1 MRITHFAISGAILFL
16 LTQALAET
24 APKSMPGMEPFPAAV
39 QQQLD
44 RTLQAKGDAYTP
56 RTQHLFED
64 GRPHYTN
71 RLILEPSPYL
81 LQHAHNPV
89 NWYPWG
95 DEAFAR
101 AKKENKPV
109 FLSIGYSTCHWCHV
123 MERESFED
131 TAIAEFLNRHYIAIK
146 VDREQRPDVDGVYMT
161 AVQMLTGRGGW
172 PLNVWLTPERS
183 PFYGGTYFP
192 PRDGVRGQRTGLLTL
207 LSRLQAAYHQ
217 EPDQV
222 ATVAKKLTQD
232 IQAAL
237 VPEESIPEASAEHPT
252 QTVLTQAAE
261 QFTARFDTQY
271 GGFGRAPK
279 FPRSVTLE
287 FLLRYSHRTNN
298 SKVQRIVV
306 QTLEAMAAGGIYD
319 QVGGGFHRYATDQKW
334 RVPHFEKMLYDNALL
349 AVAYLEGYQVAGRE
363 DFAHVAREVLEYLD
377 REMSAPGGGF
387 YSATDADSGGEEGK
401 FFTWTLSEL
410 ARLLSQQQLRLVQ
423 SHYGVTVQGNFE
435 GANILHVARRLETVA
450 KEMGLT
456 LDQARRERQAAR
468 AILYRVRQQR
478 HALHTDTKVLVAW
491 NGLAISAFAKGAHI
505 LNVPDYATRAQR
517 AATFLLAQLKR
528 DGRLRRSALG
538 ALIGGEAYLNDYACL
553 IAGLLDLYEVTFE
566 LRWLQEAIA
575 LQAVQ
580 DSHFWDNKNGGYFLT
595 AADAEQLLAREKPS
609 YDGAEPSGNAVAAHN
624 LLRLAEWTMNVS
636 YRQRARRCLQAFVS
650 ELKQRPTSMPRLLS
664 ALDFFLDRPKE
675 IAIVK
680 ASTDDTAEPF
690 LEQLRRHFLPNR
702 VLTIVTQGDEL
713 ATHQQVVP
721 WLEAKRAIKGKVTA
735 YVCEKHICSLP
746 TADPGIFAK
755 QLAATM
761 PLSVA
766 P

>member
-1 MRITHFAISGAILFL
+1 MRTAGYGVIAASLFL
-16 LTQALAET
+16 LSHALAET
-24 APKSMPGMEPFPAAV
+24 ASKVLPGLEPFPAAV
-39 QQQLD
+39 QQQLE
-44 RTLQAKGDAYTP
+44 RAFQAQGDGYTP
-56 RTQHLFED
+56 RTRHLLAD

-95 DEAFAR
+95 EAAFAR
-101 AKKENKPV
+101 AKEENKPV

-131 TAIAEFLNRHYIAIK
+131 MAIAEYLNRHYIAVK

-172 PLNVWLTPERS
+172 PLTVWLAPDRS

-192 PRDGVRGQRTGLLTL
+192 PRDGMRGQQTGLLTL
-207 LSRLQAAYHQ
+207 LTRLQAAYHQ

-222 ATVAKKLTQD
+222 ATVAKQLTQD
-232 IQAAL
+232 IQAA
-237 VPEESIPEASAEHPT
+237 VVPEASAEHPT
-252 QTVLTQAAE
+252 QTALTQAVE
-261 QFTARFDTQY
+261 QFTARFDTHF
-271 GGFGRAPK
+271 GGFGKAPK

-287 FLLRYSHRTNN
+287 FLLRYSRRTNDP
-298 SKVQRIVV
+298 KVQNMVV
-306 QTLEAMAAGGIYD
+306 QTLEAMATGGIYD

-349 AVAYLEGYQVAGRE
+349 AVAYLEGYQITGRE
-363 DFAHVAREVLEYLD
+363 DFARIAQEILEYLD

-387 YSATDADSGGEEGK
+387 YSATDADSGDEEGK
-401 FFTWTLSEL
+401 FFTWTLAEL
-410 ARLLSQQQLRLVQ
+410 DQLLSQEQLRLVQ
-423 SHYGVTVQGNFE
+423 SHYGVTLQGNFE
-435 GANILHVARRLETVA
+435 GANILHIARPLDTVA
-450 KEMGLT
+450 KELGLT

-468 AILYRVRQQR
+468 ATLYRARQQR
-478 HALHTDTKVLVAW
+478 HTLHTDTKVLVAW
-491 NGLAISAFAKGAHI
+491 NGLALSAFAKGAHI
-505 LNVPDYATRAQR
+505 LNVPAYAVRAER
-517 AATFLLAQLKR
+517 AATFLLTQLKQ

-538 ALIGGEAYLNDYACL
+538 TRLGGGAYLNDYAGL

-575 LQAVQ
+575 LQAIQ

-595 AADAEQLLAREKPS
+595 AHDAEPLLAREKPA
-609 YDGAEPSGNAVAAHN
+609 YDGAEPSGNAVAVQN
-624 LLRLAEWTMNVS
+624 LLRLAEWTMKAS
-636 YRQRARRCLQAFVS
+636 YRQRAQRCLQAFAS

-690 LEQLRRHFLPNR
+690 LAQLRRHFLPNR

-721 WLEAKRAIKGKVTA
+721 WLEAKRALKGKVTA
-735 YVCEKHICSLP
+735 YVCEQHVCSLP
-746 TADPGIFAK
+746 TADPDIFAR
-755 QLAATM
+755 QLAATL
-761 PLSVA
+761 PLSGA

>member
-1 MRITHFAISGAILFL
+1 MRIVSLAVIGAGL
-16 LTQALAET
+16 LLVAPALAET
-24 APKSMPGMEPFPAAV
+24 MPKALPGLEPFPAAV
-39 QQQLD
+39 QQQLA
-44 RTLQAKGDAYTP
+44 RALQAQGDAYTP
-56 RTQHLFED
+56 RTRHLFED

-89 NWYPWG
+89 SWYPWG
-95 DEAFAR
+95 EAAFAR
-101 AKKENKPV
+101 AQKENKPI

-131 TAIAEFLNRHYIAIK
+131 TAIAEYLNRHYIAIK
-146 VDREQRPDVDGVYMT
+146 VDREQRPDVDGVYMA
-161 AVQMLTGRGGW
+161 AVHMLTGRGGW
-172 PLNVWLTPERS
+172 PLSVWLTPERQ

-192 PRDGVRGQRTGLLTL
+192 PRDGRRGQRTGLLTL
-207 LSRLQAAYHQ
+207 LTRLQAAYHQ
-217 EPDQV
+217 EPEQV

-232 IQAAL
+232 IRAAL
-237 VPEESIPEASAEHPT
+237 VPEESIPEAWTEHPT
-252 QTVLTQAAE
+252 RTVLTQAAE
-261 QFTARFDTQY
+261 QFAARFDPQY
-271 GGFGRAPK
+271 GGFGKAPK

-287 FLLRYSHRTNN
+287 FLLRYSRRTNDP
-298 SKVQRIVV
+298 KVQNMVV

-319 QVGGGFHRYATDQKW
+319 QVGGGFHRYATDQQW

-349 AVAYLEGYQVAGRE
+349 AVAYLEGYQITGRE
-363 DFAHVAREVLEYLD
+363 DFARVAREVLAYLD

-387 YSATDADSGGEEGK
+387 YSATDADSGGEEGT
-401 FFTWTLSEL
+401 FFTWTLPEL
-410 ARLLSQQQLRLVQ
+410 ARLLSQQQLRLVR
-423 SHYGVTVQGNFE
+423 SHYGVTGQGNFE
-435 GANILHVARRLETVA
+435 GTNILHIARPLEAVA

-456 LDQARRERQAAR
+456 LEQAQRERREAR
-468 AILYRVRQQR
+468 AILYRARQQR
-478 HALHTDTKVLVAW
+478 QALHTDTKVLVAW
-491 NGLAISAFAKGAHI
+491 NGLAISAFAKGGHI
-505 LNVPDYATRAQR
+505 LNVPAYATRAKR
-517 AATFLLAQLKR
+517 AATFLLTHLKR

-538 ALIGGEAYLNDYACL
+538 ARIGGEAYLNDYAGL

-575 LQAVQ
+575 LQAIQ

-595 AADAEQLLAREKPS
+595 ANDAEPLLAREKPA
-609 YDGAEPSGNAVAAHN
+609 YDGAEPSGNAVAVQN
-624 LLRLAEWTMNVS
+624 LLRLAEWTLNTG
-636 YRQRARRCLQAFVS
+636 YRQRAQRCLRAFAS
-650 ELKQRPTSMPRLLS
+650 ELKQRPTGMPRLLS

-713 ATHQQVVP
+713 ATHQRVVP

-735 YVCEKHICSLP
+735 YVCEQHVCSLP

-755 QLAATM
+755 QLATTG
-761 PLSVA
+761 PLSGL

>member
-1 MRITHFAISGAILFL
+1 MRIVSLAVIGASL
-16 LTQALAET
+16 LLVAPALAET
-24 APKSMPGMEPFPAAV
+24 MPKALPGLEPFPAAV
-39 QQQLD
+39 QQQLA
-44 RTLQAKGDAYTP
+44 RALQAQGDAYTP
-56 RTQHLFED
+56 RTRHLSED

-89 NWYPWG
+89 SWYPWG
-95 DEAFAR
+95 EAAFAR
-101 AKKENKPV
+101 AQKENKPI

-131 TAIAEFLNRHYIAIK
+131 TAIAEYLNRHYIAIK
-146 VDREQRPDVDGVYMT
+146 VDREQRPDVDGVYMA
-161 AVQMLTGRGGW
+161 AVHMLTGRGGW
-172 PLNVWLTPERS
+172 PLSVWLTPERQ

-192 PRDGVRGQRTGLLTL
+192 PRDGMRGQRTGLLTL
-207 LSRLQAAYHQ
+207 LTRLQAAYHQ
-217 EPDQV
+217 EPEQV

-232 IQAAL
+232 IRAAL
-237 VPEESIPEASAEHPT
+237 VPEESIPEAWTEHPT
-252 QTVLTQAAE
+252 RTVLTQAAE
-261 QFTARFDTQY
+261 QFAARFDPQY
-271 GGFGRAPK
+271 GGFGKAPK

-287 FLLRYSHRTNN
+287 FLLRYSRRTNDP
-298 SKVQRIVV
+298 KVQNMVV

-319 QVGGGFHRYATDQKW
+319 QVGGGFHRYATDQQW

-349 AVAYLEGYQVAGRE
+349 AVAYLEGYQITGRE
-363 DFAHVAREVLEYLD
+363 DFARVAREVLEYLD

-387 YSATDADSGGEEGK
+387 YSATDADSGGEEGT
-401 FFTWTLSEL
+401 FFTWTLPEL
-410 ARLLSQQQLRLVQ
+410 ARLLSQQQLRLVR
-423 SHYGVTVQGNFE
+423 SHYGVTGQGNFE
-435 GANILHVARRLETVA
+435 GTNILHIARPLEAVA

-456 LDQARRERQAAR
+456 LEQAQRERREAR
-468 AILYRVRQQR
+468 AILYRARQQR
-478 HALHTDTKVLVAW
+478 QALHTDTKVLVAW
-491 NGLAISAFAKGAHI
+491 NGLAISAFAKGGHI
-505 LNVPDYATRAQR
+505 LNVPDYATRAKR
-517 AATFLLAQLKR
+517 AATFLLTHLKR

-538 ALIGGEAYLNDYACL
+538 ARIGGEAYLNDYAGL

-575 LQAVQ
+575 LQAIQ

-595 AADAEQLLAREKPS
+595 ANDAEPLLAREKPA

-624 LLRLAEWTMNVS
+624 LLRLSEWTLNTG
-636 YRQRARRCLQAFVS
+636 YRQRAQRCLRAFAL
-650 ELKQRPTSMPRLLS
+650 ELKQRPTDMPRLLS

-721 WLEAKRAIKGKVTA
+721 WLEAKRALKGKVTA
-735 YVCEKHICSLP
+735 YVCEQHVCSLP

-755 QLAATM
+755 QLTTTR
-761 PLSVA
+761 PLSGV

>member
-1 MRITHFAISGAILFL
+1 MRIIPLAVIGAALFL
-16 LTQALAET
+16 LTHALAET
-24 APKSMPGMEPFPAAV
+24 VPKSLPGMGPFPAAV
-39 QQQLD
+39 RQQLD
-44 RTLQAKGDAYTP
+44 RALQAKGDTYTP
-56 RTQHLFED
+56 RTRHLFED

-89 NWYPWG
+89 NWHSWG
-95 DEAFAR
+95 EEAFAR
-101 AKKENKPV
+101 AQKENKPV
-109 FLSIGYSTCHWCHV
+109 LLSIGYSTCHWCHV

-131 TAIAEFLNRHYIAIK
+131 MAIAEYLNRHYITIK
-146 VDREQRPDVDGVYMT
+146 VDREQRPDVDGIYMA

-172 PLNVWLTPERS
+172 PLTVWLTPDRS

-192 PRDGVRGQRTGLLTL
+192 PRDGMRGQPTGLLTL
-207 LSRLQAAYHQ
+207 LTRLQTAYHQ
-217 EPDQV
+217 EPHQV

-252 QTVLTQAAE
+252 QTALAQAAE
-261 QFTARFDTQY
+261 QFAARFDTQY
-271 GGFGRAPK
+271 GGFGKAPK

-287 FLLRYSHRTNN
+287 FLLRYSRRTNDPGVRN
-298 SKVQRIVV
+298 MVV

-334 RVPHFEKMLYDNALL
+334 RMPHFEKMLYDNALL
-349 AVAYLEGYQVAGRE
+349 AVAYLEGYQITGRE
-363 DFAHVAREVLEYLD
+363 DFARIAREILEYLD
-377 REMSAPGGGF
+377 REMSAPDGGF
-387 YSATDADSGGEEGK
+387 YSATDADSGDEEGK

-410 ARLLSQQQLRLVQ
+410 DQLLSQEQLRLVQ

-435 GANILHVARRLETVA
+435 GANILHVARPLEAVA
-450 KEMGLT
+450 KELGLT
-456 LDQARRERQAAR
+456 LDQARREHKDAR
-468 AILYRVRQQR
+468 AVLYRARQQR

-505 LNVPDYATRAQR
+505 LNVPDYATRARQV
-517 AATFLLAQLKR
+517 ATFLLTQLKR

-538 ALIGGEAYLNDYACL
+538 TRIGGEAYLNDYACL

-575 LQAVQ
+575 LQAIQ

-595 AADAEQLLAREKPS
+595 ADDAEQLLAREKPA

-624 LLRLAEWTMNVS
+624 LLRLAEWTMNTS
-636 YRQRARRCLQAFVS
+636 YRQRAQRCLQAFAS
-650 ELKQRPTSMPRLLS
+650 EVKQRPTSMPRLLS

-680 ASTDDTAEPF
+680 ASTGDTAEPF
-690 LEQLRRHFLPNR
+690 LAQLRRHFLPNR

-735 YVCEKHICSLP
+735 YVCEQHVCSLP

-755 QLAATM
+755 QLAVTM
-761 PLSVA
+761 PLSVV

>member
-1 MRITHFAISGAILFL
+1 MRIIYYGVIGASLLL
-16 LTQALAET
+16 LTHALAET
-24 APKSMPGMEPFPAAV
+24 APKALPGMEPFPAAV
-39 QQQLD
+39 RQQLD
-44 RTLQAKGDAYTP
+44 RALQAQGDGYTP

-95 DEAFAR
+95 EQAFAR

-131 TAIAEFLNRHYIAIK
+131 ITIAEYLNRHYIAIK

-161 AVQMLTGRGGW
+161 AVHMLTGRGGW
-172 PLNVWLTPERS
+172 PMTVWLTPDRS

-192 PRDGVRGQRTGLLTL
+192 PRDGVRGQPTGLLTL
-207 LSRLQAAYHQ
+207 LSRLQAVYHQ
-217 EPDQV
+217 EPSHV
-222 ATVAKKLTQD
+222 ATVAQNLTQS
-232 IQAAL
+232 IRAAL
-237 VPEESIPEASAEHPT
+237 VPEASAEHPT
-252 QTVLTQAAE
+252 QTALTQATE

-287 FLLRYSHRTNN
+287 FLLRYSRRTNDPE
-298 SKVQRIVV
+298 VQNMVV

-349 AVAYLEGYQVAGRE
+349 AIAYLEGYQSAGRE
-363 DFAHVAREVLEYLD
+363 DFARIAREVLEYLD
-377 REMSAPGGGF
+377 REQSAPGGGF
-387 YSATDADSGGEEGK
+387 YSATDADSEGDEGK
-401 FFTWTLSEL
+401 FFIWTLPEL
-410 ARLLSQQQLRLVQ
+410 EPLLSQKQLRLVQ
-423 SHYGVTVQGNFE
+423 SHYGVTRQGNFE
-435 GANILHVARRLETVA
+435 GANILHIARPLETVA
-450 KEMGLT
+450 KELGLT
-456 LDQARRERQAAR
+456 LDQAQRERQDAR
-468 AILYRVRQQR
+468 AILYRARQKR
-478 HALHTDTKVLVAW
+478 RALHTDTKVLVAW

-505 LNVPDYATRAQR
+505 LNVPDYATRAR
-517 AATFLLAQLKR
+517 HAATFLLTQLKR
-528 DGRLRRSALG
+528 DGRLRHSALG
-538 ALIGGEAYLNDYACL
+538 TRIGGEAYLNDYACL

-566 LRWLQEAIA
+566 LRWLREAIA
-575 LQAVQ
+575 LQAIQ
-580 DSHFWDNKNGGYFLT
+580 DTHFWDNKNEGYFLT
-595 AADAEQLLAREKPS
+595 ADDAEQLLAREKPA

-624 LLRLAEWTMNVS
+624 LLRLAEWTMNAS
-636 YRQRARRCLQAFVS
+636 YRQRAQRCLQAFAS
-650 ELKQRPTSMPRLLS
+650 ELKQRPTSMPRMLS

-690 LEQLRRHFLPNR
+690 LAQLRRHFLPNR
-702 VLTIVTQGDEL
+702 VLTIVTQGAEL
-713 ATHQQVVP
+713 TTHQQIVP

-735 YVCEKHICSLP
+735 YVCEQHVCSLP
-746 TADPGIFAK
+746 TADPGIFAR
-755 QLAATM
+755 QLATTI
-761 PLSVA
+761 PLSGV

>member
-1 MRITHFAISGAILFL
+1 MRIVSLAVIGASL
-16 LTQALAET
+16 LLVAPALAET
-24 APKSMPGMEPFPAAV
+24 APKALPGLEPFPAAV
-39 QQQLD
+39 QQQLA
-44 RTLQAKGDAYTP
+44 RALQAQGDAYTP
-56 RTQHLFED
+56 RTRHLSED

-89 NWYPWG
+89 SWYPWG
-95 DEAFAR
+95 EAAFAR
-101 AKKENKPV
+101 AQKENKPI

-131 TAIAEFLNRHYIAIK
+131 RAIAEYLNRHYITIK
-146 VDREQRPDVDGVYMT
+146 VDREQRPDVDGVYMA
-161 AVQMLTGRGGW
+161 AVHMLTGRGGW
-172 PLNVWLTPERS
+172 PLSVWLTPERQ

-192 PRDGVRGQRTGLLTL
+192 PRDGMRGQRTGLLTL

-232 IQAAL
+232 IRAAL
-237 VPEESIPEASAEHPT
+237 VPEESLPEASAEHPT
-252 QTVLTQAAE
+252 RAVLTQAAE
-261 QFTARFDTQY
+261 QFAARFDPQY
-271 GGFGRAPK
+271 GGFGKAPK

-287 FLLRYSHRTNN
+287 FLLRYSRRTDDP
-298 SKVQRIVV
+298 KVQNMVV
-306 QTLEAMAAGGIYD
+306 QTLEAMATGGIYD
-319 QVGGGFHRYATDQKW
+319 QVGGGFHRYATDQQW

-349 AVAYLEGYQVAGRE
+349 AVAYLEGYQITGRE
-363 DFAHVAREVLEYLD
+363 DFARVAREVLEYLD

-387 YSATDADSGGEEGK
+387 YSATDADSGGEEGT
-401 FFTWTLSEL
+401 FFTWPLAEL
-410 ARLLSQQQLRLVQ
+410 DQLLSQQHLRLVQ
-423 SHYGVTVQGNFE
+423 SHYGVTVRGNFE
-435 GANILHVARRLETVA
+435 GTNILHIARPLEAVA
-450 KEMGLT
+450 KEMGLS
-456 LDQARRERQAAR
+456 LEQAQRERQAAR
-468 AILYRVRQQR
+468 AILYRARQQR

-491 NGLAISAFAKGAHI
+491 NGLAITAFAKGAHI
-505 LNVPDYATRAQR
+505 LNVPAYATRAKR
-517 AATFLLAQLKR
+517 AATFLLTQLKR

-538 ALIGGEAYLNDYACL
+538 TRVGGEAYLNDYAGL

-575 LQAVQ
+575 LQAIQ

-595 AADAEQLLAREKPS
+595 ANDAEPLLAREKPA

-624 LLRLAEWTMNVS
+624 LLRLAEWTLNTG
-636 YRQRARRCLQAFVS
+636 YRQRAQRCLRAFAS
-650 ELKQRPTSMPRLLS
+650 ELKQRPTGMPRLLS

-680 ASTDDTAEPF
+680 ASTDDTVEPF

-713 ATHQQVVP
+713 VTHQQVVP

-735 YVCEKHICSLP
+735 YVCEQHVCSLP
-746 TADPGIFAK
+746 TSDPGIFAK
-755 QLAATM
+755 QLATTG
-761 PLSVA
+761 PLSGV

>member
-1 MRITHFAISGAILFL
+1 MRIVSLAVIGASL
-16 LTQALAET
+16 LLVAPALAET
-24 APKSMPGMEPFPAAV
+24 APKALPGLEPFPAAV
-39 QQQLD
+39 QQQLA
-44 RTLQAKGDAYTP
+44 RALQAQGDAYTP
-56 RTQHLFED
+56 RTRHLSED

-95 DEAFAR
+95 EAAFAR
-101 AKKENKPV
+101 AQKENKPV

-131 TAIAEFLNRHYIAIK
+131 RAIAEYLNRHYIAIK
-146 VDREQRPDVDGVYMT
+146 VDREQRPDVDGVYMA
-161 AVQMLTGRGGW
+161 AVHMLTGRGGW
-172 PLNVWLTPERS
+172 PLSVWLTPERS

-192 PRDGVRGQRTGLLTL
+192 PHDGMRGQRTGLLTL
-207 LSRLQAAYHQ
+207 LTRLQAAYHQ

-222 ATVAKKLTQD
+222 ATVSKKLMQD
-232 IQAAL
+232 IRAAL
-237 VPEESIPEASAEHPT
+237 VPEESIPEASAGHPT
-252 QTVLTQAAE
+252 RAALTQAAE
-261 QFTARFDTQY
+261 QFAARFDPQY
-271 GGFGRAPK
+271 GGFGKAPK

-287 FLLRYSHRTNN
+287 FLLRYSRRTDDPTFRNMA
-298 SKVQRIVV
+298 V

-319 QVGGGFHRYATDQKW
+319 QVGGGFHRYATDQQW

-349 AVAYLEGYQVAGRE
+349 AVAYLEGYQITGRE
-363 DFAHVAREVLEYLD
+363 DFARVAREVLEYLD

-387 YSATDADSGGEEGK
+387 YSATDADSGSEEGK
-401 FFTWTLSEL
+401 FFTWTLAEL
-410 ARLLSQQQLRLVQ
+410 AQLLSQQQLRLVR
-423 SHYGVTVQGNFE
+423 SHYGVTVRGNFE
-435 GANILHVARRLETVA
+435 GTNILHMARPLEAVA

-456 LDQARRERQAAR
+456 LEEARRERQAAR
-468 AILYRVRQQR
+468 AILSRARQQR

-505 LNVPDYATRAQR
+505 LNVPAYATRAKR
-517 AATFLLAQLKR
+517 AATFLLTQLKR

-538 ALIGGEAYLNDYACL
+538 TRVGGEAYLNDYAGL

-575 LQAVQ
+575 LQAIQ
-580 DSHFWDNKNGGYFLT
+580 DSHFWDDKNGGYFLT
-595 AADAEQLLAREKPS
+595 ANDAEPLLAREKPA
-609 YDGAEPSGNAVAAHN
+609 YDGAEPSGNAVAVQN
-624 LLRLAEWTMNVS
+624 LLRLAEWTLNTG
-636 YRQRARRCLQAFVS
+636 YRQRAQRCLRAFAS
-650 ELKQRPTSMPRLLS
+650 ELKQRPTGMPRLLS

-735 YVCEKHICSLP
+735 YVCEQHVCSLP
-746 TADPGIFAK
+746 TSDPGIFAK
-755 QLAATM
+755 QLATTG
-761 PLSVA
+761 PLSGV

>member
-1 MRITHFAISGAILFL
+1 MQIIYYGVIGASLLL
-16 LTQALAET
+16 LTHTLAET
-24 APKSMPGMEPFPAAV
+24 TPKAMPGMEPFPAAV
-39 QQQLD
+39 RQQLE
-44 RTLQAKGDAYTP
+44 RALQAKGDAYTP
-56 RTQHLFED
+56 RTRHLFED
-64 GRPHYTN
+64 GRPQYTN

-131 TAIAEFLNRHYIAIK
+131 SAIAEYLNRHYIAIK
-146 VDREQRPDVDGVYMT
+146 VDREQRPDVDGIYMT

-172 PLNVWLTPERS
+172 PMSVWLTPDRS

-192 PRDGVRGQRTGLLTL
+192 PRDGMRGQQTGLLTL
-207 LSRLQAAYHQ
+207 LTRLQTVYHQ
-217 EPDQV
+217 EPNQV
-222 ATVAKKLTQD
+222 ATVAKKLTRS
-232 IQAAL
+232 IQAAAA
-237 VPEESIPEASAEHPT
+237 PEASAEYPT
-252 QTVLTQAAE
+252 QTALTQATE
-261 QFTARFDTQY
+261 HFTARFDTQY
-271 GGFGRAPK
+271 GGFGQAPK
-279 FPRSVTLE
+279 FPRSVSLE
-287 FLLRYSHRTNN
+287 FLLRYSRRTNDP
-298 SKVQRIVV
+298 QIQDMVV
-306 QTLEAMAAGGIYD
+306 QTLEAMATGGIYD

-349 AVAYLEGYQVAGRE
+349 AVAYLEGYQITGRE
-363 DFAHVAREVLEYLD
+363 DFARIAREVLEYLD

-387 YSATDADSGGEEGK
+387 YSATDADSGGEEGT
-401 FFTWTLSEL
+401 FFTWTLPEL
-410 ARLLSQQQLRLVQ
+410 EQLLSQRQLQLIR
-423 SHYGVTVQGNFE
+423 SHYGVTLRGNFE
-435 GANILHVARRLETVA
+435 GTNILHIARPLETVA
-450 KEMGLT
+450 KELDLS
-456 LDQARRERQAAR
+456 LDQAQRERQEVR
-468 AILYRVRQQR
+468 AILYRARQQR
-478 HALHTDTKVLVAW
+478 RALHTDTKVLVAW

-505 LNVPDYATRAQR
+505 LNVPDYATRATR
-517 AATFLLAQLKR
+517 AATFLLTQVKR

-538 ALIGGEAYLNDYACL
+538 TLVGGGAYLNDYACL

-575 LQAVQ
+575 LQALQ
-580 DSHFWDNKNGGYFLT
+580 DTHFWDSKNGGYFLT
-595 AADAEQLLAREKPS
+595 ADDAEQLLAREKPA

-624 LLRLAEWTMNVS
+624 LLRLAEWTLNAD
-636 YRQRARRCLQAFVS
+636 YRQRAQRCFKAFAS

-680 ASTDDTAEPF
+680 ASTDDTVEPF
-690 LEQLRRHFLPNR
+690 LERLRQHFLPNR
-702 VLTIVTQGDEL
+702 VVTIVTQGDEL

-721 WLEAKRAIKGKVTA
+721 WLEAKRAIRGKVTA
-735 YVCEKHICSLP
+735 YVCEQHVCSLP

-755 QLAATM
+755 QLAATL
-761 PLSVA
+761 PLSVV

>member
-1 MRITHFAISGAILFL
+1 MWITYCGVIGASFL
-16 LTQALAET
+16 LLTHALAEI
-24 APKSMPGMEPFPAAV
+24 APKVLPGMKPFPSAV
-39 QQQLD
+39 QQQID
-44 RTLQAKGDAYTP
+44 RALQAKGKTYTP

-95 DEAFAR
+95 EKAFAR
-101 AKKENKPV
+101 AKEENKPI

-131 TAIAEFLNRHYIAIK
+131 MAVAEYLNRHYIAIK

-172 PLNVWLTPERS
+172 PLTVWLTPEHS

-192 PRDGVRGQRTGLLTL
+192 PRDGMRGQRTGLLTL
-207 LSRLQAAYHQ
+207 LSRLQSAYHQ

-237 VPEESIPEASAEHPT
+237 VPEESAPKASAEHPT
-252 QTVLTQAAE
+252 QTALTQAAE

-271 GGFGRAPK
+271 GGFGKAPK

-287 FLLRYSHRTNN
+287 FLLRYSRRTNDP
-298 SKVQRIVV
+298 KVQNMVV

-363 DFAHVAREVLEYLD
+363 DFARIAREVLEYLD

-401 FFTWTLSEL
+401 FFTWTLPEL
-410 ARLLSQQQLRLVQ
+410 DQLLSQKQLRLVQ
-423 SHYGVTVQGNFE
+423 SHYGVTLQGNFE
-435 GANILHVARRLETVA
+435 GTNTLHIARPLEAVA

-456 LDQARRERQAAR
+456 LDQARRERQDAR
-468 AILYRVRQQR
+468 AILYRARQQR
-478 HALHTDTKVLVAW
+478 NVLHTDTKVLVAW

-505 LNVPDYATRAQR
+505 LNAPNYATRAKR
-517 AATFLLAQLKR
+517 AATFLLTQLKR
-528 DGRLRRSALG
+528 EGRLRRSALG
-538 ALIGGEAYLNDYACL
+538 TRVGGEAYLNDYACL

-566 LRWLQEAIA
+566 LHWLQEAIA
-575 LQAVQ
+575 LQAIQ
-580 DSHFWDNKNGGYFLT
+580 DSYFWDNKNGGYFLT
-595 AADAEQLLAREKPS
+595 ADDAAQLLAREKPS
-609 YDGAEPSGNAVAAHN
+609 YDGAEPSGNAVAVHN
-624 LLRLAEWTMNVS
+624 LLRLAEWTMNAS
-636 YRQRARRCLQAFVS
+636 YRPRAQRCLQAFAS

-664 ALDFFLDRPKE
+664 ALDFLLDRPKE

-680 ASTDDTAEPF
+680 TSTDDTAEPF

-702 VLTIVTQGDEL
+702 VLTIVAQGDEL

-735 YVCEKHICSLP
+735 YVCEQHVCALP

-755 QLAATM
+755 QLATTL

>member
-1 MRITHFAISGAILFL
+1 MRMIHFAVTGASLIF
-16 LTQALAET
+16 LTQALAEIV
-24 APKSMPGMEPFPAAV
+24 PKAMPGMEPFPAAV
-39 QQQLD
+39 QQQID
-44 RTLQAKGDAYTP
+44 RALQAKGDAYTP
-56 RTQHLFED
+56 RTRHLSED

-95 DEAFAR
+95 EEAFAR
-101 AKKENKPV
+101 AQKENKPV

-131 TAIAEFLNRHYIAIK
+131 TAIAEYLNRHYITIK
-146 VDREQRPDVDGVYMT
+146 VDREQRPDVDGIYMT

-172 PLNVWLTPERS
+172 PLTVWLTPDRS

-192 PRDGVRGQRTGLLTL
+192 PRDGMRGQQIGLLTL
-207 LSRLQAAYHQ
+207 LSRLQAVYHQ

-222 ATVAKKLTQD
+222 ATVSKKLTQN
-232 IQAAL
+232 IQAA
-237 VPEESIPEASAEHPT
+237 VVPEASAEHPT
-252 QTVLTQAAE
+252 QTALTQAAE
-261 QFTARFDTQY
+261 QFSARFDPQY
-271 GGFGRAPK
+271 GGFGKTPK

-287 FLLRYSHRTNN
+287 FLLRYSRRTNDPE
-298 SKVQRIVV
+298 VQNMVV

-349 AVAYLEGYQVAGRE
+349 AVAYLEGYQIARRE
-363 DFAHVAREVLEYLD
+363 DFARVAQEILEYLD

-401 FFTWTLSEL
+401 FFTWTQPEL
-410 ARLLSQQQLRLVQ
+410 AQLLSQKQLRLIQ

-435 GANILHVARRLETVA
+435 GVNILHIVRPLETVA

-456 LDQARRERQAAR
+456 LDQARRERQDAR
-468 AILYRVRQQR
+468 AILYRARQQR

-505 LNVPDYATRAQR
+505 LNVPAYATRAKH
-517 AATFLLAQLKR
+517 AATFLLTQLKQ

-538 ALIGGEAYLNDYACL
+538 ALVGGEGYLNDYACL

-566 LRWLQEAIA
+566 LRWLQEAMT
-575 LQAVQ
+575 LQAIQ
-580 DSHFWDNKNGGYFLT
+580 DSHFWDDKNGGYFLT
-595 AADAEQLLAREKPS
+595 ANDAEQLLAREKPA
-609 YDGAEPSGNAVAAHN
+609 YDGAEPSGNAVATHN
-624 LLRLAEWTMNVS
+624 LLRLAEWTMNAS
-636 YRQRARRCLQAFVS
+636 YRQRAQHCLQAFAS

-680 ASTDDTAEPF
+680 ASPDDTAEPF
-690 LEQLRRHFLPNR
+690 LAQLRRHFLPNR
-702 VLTIVTQGDEL
+702 VLTIVAQGDAL

-721 WLEAKRAIKGKVTA
+721 WLEAKRALKGKVTA
-735 YVCEKHICSLP
+735 YVCEQHVCSLP
-746 TADPGIFAK
+746 TTDPGIFAK
-755 QLAATM
+755 QLAVTL
-761 PLSVA
+761 PLSVV

>member
-1 MRITHFAISGAILFL
+1 MRIIPLTVIGVALFL
-16 LTQALAET
+16 LSLALAET
-24 APKSMPGMEPFPAAV
+24 ASKALPGMEPFPAV
-39 QQQLD
+39 VKQQLD
-44 RTLQAKGDAYTP
+44 RALQAKGDAYTP
-56 RTQHLFED
+56 RTHHLFED

-95 DEAFAR
+95 EEAFTR

-131 TAIAEFLNRHYIAIK
+131 MAIAEYLNRHYIAIK

-172 PLNVWLTPERS
+172 PMTVWLTPDRR

-192 PRDGVRGQRTGLLTL
+192 PRDGMRGQRTGLLTL
-207 LSRLQAAYHQ
+207 LSRLQAVYHQ

-222 ATVAKKLTQD
+222 ATVAKNLTQS
-232 IQAAL
+232 IRAA
-237 VPEESIPEASAEHPT
+237 VVPEASTEHPT
-252 QTVLTQAAE
+252 QTALTQAAE

-271 GGFGRAPK
+271 GGFGKAPK

-287 FLLRYSHRTNN
+287 FLLRYSRRTNDPGIRN
-298 SKVQRIVV
+298 MVV

-349 AVAYLEGYQVAGRE
+349 AIAYLEGYQIAGRE
-363 DFAHVAREVLEYLD
+363 DFARVAREVLEYLD
-377 REMSAPGGGF
+377 REMSVPDGGF
-387 YSATDADSGGEEGK
+387 YSATDADSEGEEGK

-410 ARLLSQQQLRLVQ
+410 DQLLSQKQLRLVQ
-423 SHYGVTVQGNFE
+423 SHYGVTPQGNFE
-435 GANILHVARRLETVA
+435 GTNILHIVRPLEAVAE
-450 KEMGLT
+450 EMGLT
-456 LDQARRERQAAR
+456 LDQARRERQDAR
-468 AILYRVRQQR
+468 AILYRARQQR
-478 HALHTDTKVLVAW
+478 HVLHTDTKVLVAW
-491 NGLAISAFAKGAHI
+491 NGLVISAFAKGAHI
-505 LNVPDYATRAQR
+505 LNVPDYATRAR
-517 AATFLLAQLKR
+517 HAATFLLTQLKR
-528 DGRLRRSALG
+528 EGRLRRSALG
-538 ALIGGEAYLNDYACL
+538 TRIGGEAYLNDYACL
-553 IAGLLDLYEVTFE
+553 IAGLLDLYEVTSE

-575 LQAVQ
+575 LQAIQ
-580 DSHFWDNKNGGYFLT
+580 DSHFWDDKNGGYFLT
-595 AADAEQLLAREKPS
+595 ADDAEQLLAREKPA
-609 YDGAEPSGNAVAAHN
+609 YDGAEPSGNAVATHN
-624 LLRLAEWTMNVS
+624 LLRLAEWTLNAS
-636 YRQRARRCLQAFVS
+636 YRQRAQHCLQAFAS
-650 ELKQRPTSMPRLLS
+650 ALKQRPTSMPRLLS

-675 IAIVK
+675 IAIIK
-680 ASTDDTAEPF
+680 ASTADTVEPF
-690 LEQLRRHFLPNR
+690 LEQLRRYFLPNR

-713 ATHQQVVP
+713 AAHQQVVP

-735 YVCEKHICSLP
+735 YVCEQHVCSLP

-766 P
+766 PSPK

>member
-1 MRITHFAISGAILFL
+1 MRIVSLAVIGASL
-16 LTQALAET
+16 LLVAPALAET
-24 APKSMPGMEPFPAAV
+24 VPKALPGLEPFPAAV
-39 QQQLD
+39 QQQLA
-44 RTLQAKGDAYTP
+44 RALQAQGDAYTP
-56 RTQHLFED
+56 RTRHLFED

-89 NWYPWG
+89 SWYPWG
-95 DEAFAR
+95 EAAFAR
-101 AKKENKPV
+101 AKKENKPI

-131 TAIAEFLNRHYIAIK
+131 RAIAEYLNRHYIAIK
-146 VDREQRPDVDGVYMT
+146 VDREQRPDVDGVYMA
-161 AVQMLTGRGGW
+161 AVHMLTGRGGW
-172 PLNVWLTPERS
+172 PLSVWLTPERS

-192 PRDGVRGQRTGLLTL
+192 PRDGMRGQRTGLLTL

-232 IQAAL
+232 IRAAL
-237 VPEESIPEASAEHPT
+237 VPEESLPEASAEHPT
-252 QTVLTQAAE
+252 RTVLTQAAE
-261 QFTARFDTQY
+261 QFAARFDPQY
-271 GGFGRAPK
+271 GGFGKAPK

-287 FLLRYSHRTNN
+287 FLLRYSRRTNDPTFQN
-298 SKVQRIVV
+298 MAV

-319 QVGGGFHRYATDQKW
+319 QVGGGFHRYATDQQW

-349 AVAYLEGYQVAGRE
+349 AVAYLEGYQITARE
-363 DFAHVAREVLEYLD
+363 DFARVAREILEYLD

-387 YSATDADSGGEEGK
+387 YSATDADSGSEEGK
-401 FFTWTLSEL
+401 FFTWTLPEL

-423 SHYGVTVQGNFE
+423 SHYGVTVRGNFE
-435 GANILHVARRLETVA
+435 GTNILHMARPLEAVA

-456 LDQARRERQAAR
+456 LEQARRERREAR
-468 AILYRVRQQR
+468 AILSRARQQR

-491 NGLAISAFAKGAHI
+491 NGLVISAFAKGAHI
-505 LNVPDYATRAQR
+505 LNVPAYATRAKR
-517 AATFLLAQLKR
+517 AATFLLTQLKR
-528 DGRLRRSALG
+528 DGRLRRSVLG
-538 ALIGGEAYLNDYACL
+538 TRVGGEAYLNDYAGL

-575 LQAVQ
+575 LQAIQ
-580 DSHFWDNKNGGYFLT
+580 DSHFWDDKNGGYFLT
-595 AADAEQLLAREKPS
+595 ANDAEPLLAREKPA

-624 LLRLAEWTMNVS
+624 LLRLAEWTLNTG
-636 YRQRARRCLQAFVS
+636 YRQRAQRCLRAFAS
-650 ELKQRPTSMPRLLS
+650 ELKQRPTGMPRLLS

-680 ASTDDTAEPF
+680 ASTDDTVEPF

-713 ATHQQVVP
+713 VTHQRVVP
-721 WLEAKRAIKGKVTA
+721 WLEAKRALKGKVTA
-735 YVCEKHICSLP
+735 YVCEQHVCSLP
-746 TADPGIFAK
+746 TSDPGIFAK
-755 QLAATM
+755 QLATTR
-761 PLSVA
+761 PLSGV

>member
-1 MRITHFAISGAILFL
+1 MTP
-16 LTQALAET
+16 ALAET
-24 APKSMPGMEPFPAAV
+24 MPKAMPGMEPLPVAV

-44 RTLQAKGDAYTP
+44 RALQAKGDAYTP

-89 NWYPWG
+89 NWHPWG
-95 DEAFAR
+95 EEAFVR

-131 TAIAEFLNRHYIAIK
+131 IAIAEYLNRHYITIK
-146 VDREQRPDVDGVYMT
+146 VDREQRPDVDGIYMT

-172 PLNVWLTPERS
+172 PLTVWLTPDRS

-192 PRDGVRGQRTGLLTL
+192 PRDGMRGQRTGLLTL
-207 LSRLQAAYHQ
+207 LSRLQAVYHQ

-222 ATVAKKLTQD
+222 AMVVKNLTQG
-232 IQAAL
+232 IRAA
-237 VPEESIPEASAEHPT
+237 VNPEASAEHPT
-252 QTVLTQAAE
+252 QTALTQATE
-261 QFTARFDTQY
+261 QFTTRFDTQY
-271 GGFGRAPK
+271 GGFGKAPK

-287 FLLRYSHRTNN
+287 FLLRYSRRTNDP
-298 SKVQRIVV
+298 KVQRMVV
-306 QTLEAMAAGGIYD
+306 QTLEAMATGGIYD

-349 AVAYLEGYQVAGRE
+349 AVAYLEGYQITGRE
-363 DFAHVAREVLEYLD
+363 DFARIAQEVLEYLD

-401 FFTWTLSEL
+401 FFTWTLPEL
-410 ARLLSQQQLRLVQ
+410 DQLLSQKQLRLVQ
-423 SHYGVTVQGNFE
+423 SHYGVTLQGNF
-435 GANILHVARRLETVA
+435 GDANILHIARPLDAVA
-450 KEMGLT
+450 KELGLT
-456 LDQARRERQAAR
+456 LEQARRERRDAR
-468 AILYRVRQQR
+468 AILYRARQQR
-478 HALHTDTKVLVAW
+478 RALHTDTKVLVAW

-505 LNVPDYATRAQR
+505 LNVPDYATRAKH
-517 AATFLLAQLKR
+517 AATFLLTQLKR

-538 ALIGGEAYLNDYACL
+538 ALLGGAAYLNDYACL
-553 IAGLLDLYEVTFE
+553 IAGLLDLYEVTSE

-575 LQAVQ
+575 LQAIQ

-595 AADAEQLLAREKPS
+595 ADDAEQLLAREKPS

-624 LLRLAEWTMNVS
+624 LLRLAEWTMNAS
-636 YRQRARRCLQAFVS
+636 YRQRVQRCLQAFAL

-690 LEQLRRHFLPNR
+690 LAQLRQNFLPNR

-713 ATHQQVVP
+713 ATYQQVVP

-735 YVCEKHICSLP
+735 YVCEQHVCSLP
-746 TADPGIFAK
+746 TADPDIFAR
-755 QLAATM
+755 QLAATL
-761 PLSVA
+761 PLSVV

>member
-1 MRITHFAISGAILFL
+1 MRTIYYGVIGASLFL

-24 APKSMPGMEPFPAAV
+24 VPTALPGLEPFPAAV
-39 QQQLD
+39 RQQLE
-44 RTLQAKGDAYTP
+44 RALRAKGDAYTP
-56 RTQHLFED
+56 RTRHLFED
-64 GRPHYTN
+64 GRPQYTN

-95 DEAFAR
+95 DAAFAR

-131 TAIAEFLNRHYIAIK
+131 SAIAAYLNRHYIAIK
-146 VDREQRPDVDGVYMT
+146 VDREQRPDVDGIYMT
-161 AVQMLTGRGGW
+161 AVRMLTGRGGW
-172 PLNVWLTPERS
+172 PLSVWLTPERR

-192 PRDGVRGQRTGLLTL
+192 PRDGLRGQQTGLLSL
-207 LSRLQAAYHQ
+207 LTRLQAVYHQ
-217 EPDQV
+217 EPNQV
-222 ATVAKKLTQD
+222 ATVAKNLTQG
-232 IQAAL
+232 IQAA
-237 VPEESIPEASAEHPT
+237 VAPQASAEPPA
-252 QTVLTQAAE
+252 QAALTQASE
-261 QFTARFDTQY
+261 QFKAGFDTQY
-271 GGFGRAPK
+271 GGFGQAPK

-287 FLLRYSHRTNN
+287 FLLRYSRRTTDPE
-298 SKVQRIVV
+298 VRAMVV
-306 QTLEAMAAGGIYD
+306 QTLEAMASGGIYD

-334 RVPHFEKMLYDNALL
+334 RLPHFEKMLYDNALL
-349 AVAYLEGYQVAGRE
+349 AVAYLEGYQVTQRE
-363 DFAHVAREVLEYLD
+363 DFARVAREVLDYLD

-401 FFTWTLSEL
+401 FFTWTLPEL
-410 ARLLSQQQLRLVQ
+410 DRLLSQKQLRLVQ
-423 SHYGVTVQGNFE
+423 AHYGVTLRGNFE
-435 GANILHVARRLETVA
+435 GRNSLYMARPLEALA
-450 KEMGLT
+450 KELGLSP
-456 LDQARRERQAAR
+456 DQARRERQAVR
-468 AILYRVRQQR
+468 AILYRARQTR

-505 LNVPDYATRAQR
+505 LNVPDYAARATR
-517 AATFLLAQLKR
+517 AATFLLTRLKR

-538 ALIGGEAYLNDYACL
+538 SLIGGAAYLNDYACL
-553 IAGLLDLYEVTFE
+553 IAGLLDLYEVTSE
-566 LRWLQEAIA
+566 LRWLREAIA

-580 DSHFWDNKNGGYFLT
+580 DAHFWDNENGGYFLT
-595 AADAEQLLAREKPS
+595 ADDAEQLLAREKPA

-624 LLRLAEWTMNVS
+624 LLRLAEWTLKAG
-636 YRQRARRCLQAFVS
+636 YRQRAQRCFQAFAA
-650 ELKQRPTSMPRLLS
+650 ELKQRPTSLPRLLS

-690 LEQLRRHFLPNR
+690 VEQLRRHFLPNR
-702 VLTIVTQGDEL
+702 VVTIVTQGDQL
-713 ATHQQVVP
+713 AAHQQLVP
-721 WLEAKRAIKGKVTA
+721 WLEAKRAIRGKVTA
-735 YVCEKHICSLP
+735 YVCEQHVCSLP

-755 QLAATM
+755 QLAATL
-761 PLSVA
+761 PLSVV

>member
-1 MRITHFAISGAILFL
+1 MRMIHFAVTGASLIF
-16 LTQALAET
+16 LTQALAEI

-39 QQQLD
+39 QQQID
-44 RTLQAKGDAYTP
+44 RALQAKGDAYTP
-56 RTQHLFED
+56 RTQHLSED

-95 DEAFAR
+95 EEAFAR
-101 AKKENKPV
+101 AQKENKPV

-131 TAIAEFLNRHYIAIK
+131 TAIAEYLNRHYITIK
-146 VDREQRPDVDGVYMT
+146 VDREQRPDVDGIYMT

-172 PLNVWLTPERS
+172 PLTVWLTPDRS

-192 PRDGVRGQRTGLLTL
+192 PRDGMRGQQTGLLTL
-207 LSRLQAAYHQ
+207 LSRLQAVYHQ

-222 ATVAKKLTQD
+222 ATVSKKLTQN
-232 IQAAL
+232 IQAA
-237 VPEESIPEASAEHPT
+237 VVPEASAEHPT
-252 QTVLTQAAE
+252 QTALTQAAE
-261 QFTARFDTQY
+261 QFSARFDPQY
-271 GGFGRAPK
+271 GGFGKAPK

-287 FLLRYSHRTNN
+287 FLLRYSRRTNDPE
-298 SKVQRIVV
+298 VQNMVV

-349 AVAYLEGYQVAGRE
+349 AVAYLEGYQIAGRE
-363 DFAHVAREVLEYLD
+363 DFARVARETLEYLD

-401 FFTWTLSEL
+401 FFTWTLPEL
-410 ARLLSQQQLRLVQ
+410 AQLLSQKHLRLIQ

-435 GANILHVARRLETVA
+435 GVNILHIARPLETVA

-456 LDQARRERQAAR
+456 LDQARRERQDAR
-468 AILYRVRQQR
+468 AILYRARQQR
-478 HALHTDTKVLVAW
+478 RTLHTDTKVLVAW

-505 LNVPDYATRAQR
+505 LNVPDYATRAKH
-517 AATFLLAQLKR
+517 AATFLLTQLKR

-538 ALIGGEAYLNDYACL
+538 TRIGGEAYLNDYACL

-566 LRWLQEAIA
+566 LRWLQEAMT
-575 LQAVQ
+575 LQAIQ
-580 DSHFWDNKNGGYFLT
+580 DSHFWDDKNGGYFLT
-595 AADAEQLLAREKPS
+595 ANDAEQLLAREKPA
-609 YDGAEPSGNAVAAHN
+609 YDGAEPSGNAVATHN
-624 LLRLAEWTMNVS
+624 LLRLAEWTMNTS
-636 YRQRARRCLQAFVS
+636 YRQRAQRCLQAFAS

-664 ALDFFLDRPKE
+664 ALDFFLDRPKRNCDCQSVTRRYGRAFLSATAPPLPAE
-675 IAIVK
+675 SCPDHRCAGRRPRH
-680 ASTDDTAEPF
+680 ASA
-690 LEQLRRHFLPNR
+690 
-702 VLTIVTQGDEL
+702 G
-713 ATHQQVVP
+713 
-721 WLEAKRAIKGKVTA
+721 RA
-735 YVCEKHICSLP
+735 
-746 TADPGIFAK
+746 
-755 QLAATM
+755 
-761 PLSVA
+761 VA
-766 P
+766 

>member
-1 MRITHFAISGAILFL
+1 MTP
-16 LTQALAET
+16 ALAET
-24 APKSMPGMEPFPAAV
+24 MPKAMPGMEPLPVAV

-44 RTLQAKGDAYTP
+44 RALQAKGDAYTP

-89 NWYPWG
+89 NWHPWG
-95 DEAFAR
+95 EEAFVR

-131 TAIAEFLNRHYIAIK
+131 IAIAEYLNRHYITIK
-146 VDREQRPDVDGVYMT
+146 VDREQRPDVDGIYMT

-172 PLNVWLTPERS
+172 PLTVWLTPDRS

-192 PRDGVRGQRTGLLTL
+192 PRDGMRGQRTGLLTL
-207 LSRLQAAYHQ
+207 LSRLQAVYHQ

-222 ATVAKKLTQD
+222 AMVVKNLTQG
-232 IQAAL
+232 IRAA
-237 VPEESIPEASAEHPT
+237 VNPEASAEHPT
-252 QTVLTQAAE
+252 QTALTQATE
-261 QFTARFDTQY
+261 QFTTRFDTQY
-271 GGFGRAPK
+271 GGFGKAPK

-287 FLLRYSHRTNN
+287 FLLRYSRRTNDP
-298 SKVQRIVV
+298 KVQRMVV
-306 QTLEAMAAGGIYD
+306 QTLEAMATGGIYD

-349 AVAYLEGYQVAGRE
+349 AVAYLEGYQITGRE
-363 DFAHVAREVLEYLD
+363 DFARIAQEVLEYLD

-401 FFTWTLSEL
+401 FFTWTLPEL
-410 ARLLSQQQLRLVQ
+410 DQLLSQKQLRLVQ
-423 SHYGVTVQGNFE
+423 SHYGVTLQGNF
-435 GANILHVARRLETVA
+435 GDANILHIARPLDAVA
-450 KEMGLT
+450 KELGLT
-456 LDQARRERQAAR
+456 LEQARRERRDAR
-468 AILYRVRQQR
+468 AILYRARQQR
-478 HALHTDTKVLVAW
+478 RALHTDTKVLVAW

-505 LNVPDYATRAQR
+505 LNVPDYATRAKH
-517 AATFLLAQLKR
+517 AATFLLTQLKR

-538 ALIGGEAYLNDYACL
+538 ALLGGAAYLNDYACL
-553 IAGLLDLYEVTFE
+553 IAGLLDLYEVTSE

-575 LQAVQ
+575 LQAIQ

-595 AADAEQLLAREKPS
+595 ADDAEQLLAREKPS

-624 LLRLAEWTMNVS
+624 LLRLAEWTMNAS
-636 YRQRARRCLQAFVS
+636 YRQRVQRCLQAFAL

-690 LEQLRRHFLPNR
+690 LAQLRQNFLPNR

-721 WLEAKRAIKGKVTA
+721 WLEAKRALKGKVTA
-735 YVCEKHICSLP
+735 YVCEQHVCSLP
-746 TADPGIFAK
+746 TADPDIFAR
-755 QLAATM
+755 QLAATL
-761 PLSVA
+761 PLSVV

>member
-1 MRITHFAISGAILFL
+1 MWITYCGVIGASLLL
-16 LTQALAET
+16 LTQALAEIT
-24 APKSMPGMEPFPAAV
+24 PKAMPGMKPFPAVV
-39 QQQLD
+39 QQQID
-44 RTLQAKGDAYTP
+44 RALQAKGKTYTP
-56 RTQHLFED
+56 RTHHLFED

-95 DEAFAR
+95 EEAFAR
-101 AKKENKPV
+101 AKKENKPI

-131 TAIAEFLNRHYIAIK
+131 IAIAEYLNRHYIAIK

-172 PLNVWLTPERS
+172 PLTVWLTPDRR

-192 PRDGVRGQRTGLLTL
+192 PRDGMRGQRTGLLTL
-207 LSRLQAAYHQ
+207 LSRLQSAYHQ

-222 ATVAKKLTQD
+222 ATVAKKLTQN
-232 IQAAL
+232 IQAA
-237 VPEESIPEASAEHPT
+237 VVPEASVEHPT
-252 QTVLTQAAE
+252 QTALTQAAE

-271 GGFGRAPK
+271 GGFGKAPK

-287 FLLRYSHRTNN
+287 FLLRYSRRTNDP
-298 SKVQRIVV
+298 KVQNIVV

-349 AVAYLEGYQVAGRE
+349 AVAYLEGYQIAGRE
-363 DFAHVAREVLEYLD
+363 DFARIAREVLEYLD

-387 YSATDADSGGEEGK
+387 YSATDADSEGEEGK
-401 FFTWTLSEL
+401 FFTWTLPEL
-410 ARLLSQQQLRLVQ
+410 DQLLSHKQLRLVQ
-423 SHYGVTVQGNFE
+423 SHYGVTLQGNFE
-435 GANILHVARRLETVA
+435 GSNILHVARPLEAVA

-456 LDQARRERQAAR
+456 LGQARRERQDAR
-468 AILYRVRQQR
+468 TILYRARQQR
-478 HALHTDTKVLVAW
+478 RALHTDAKVLVAW

-505 LNVPDYATRAQR
+505 LNAPDYATRAKHT
-517 AATFLLAQLKR
+517 ATFLLTQLKR

-538 ALIGGEAYLNDYACL
+538 TRVGGEAYLNDYACL

-566 LRWLQEAIA
+566 LHWLREAIA
-575 LQAVQ
+575 LQAIQ
-580 DSHFWDNKNGGYFLT
+580 DAHFWDNKNGGYFLT
-595 AADAEQLLAREKPS
+595 AGDAEQLLAREKPA

-624 LLRLAEWTMNVS
+624 LLRLAEWTMNTS
-636 YRQRARRCLQAFVS
+636 YRQRAQRCLQAFAS

-664 ALDFFLDRPKE
+664 ALDFFLGRPKE

-680 ASTDDTAEPF
+680 ASAADTAEPF
-690 LEQLRRHFLPNR
+690 LEQLRRHFLPHR
-702 VLTIVTQGDEL
+702 VLSIVVQGDEL

-721 WLEAKRAIKGKVTA
+721 WLEAKRAIRGKVTA
-735 YVCEKHICSLP
+735 YVCEQHVCALP

-755 QLAATM
+755 QLAATL

>member
-1 MRITHFAISGAILFL
+1 MRIIYYGVIGASLLL

-24 APKSMPGMEPFPAAV
+24 APTALPGLAPFPAAV
-39 QQQLD
+39 RQQLE
-44 RTLQAKGDAYTP
+44 RALQAKGDAYAP
-56 RTQHLFED
+56 RTRHLFED

-95 DEAFAR
+95 DESFAR

-131 TAIAEFLNRHYIAIK
+131 SAIAEYLNRHYIAIK
-146 VDREQRPDVDGVYMT
+146 VDREQRPDVDGIYMT

-172 PLNVWLTPERS
+172 PMSVWLTPDRN

-192 PRDGVRGQRTGLLTL
+192 PRDGMRGQQTGLLTL
-207 LSRLQAAYHQ
+207 LTRLQTVYHQ
-217 EPDQV
+217 EPNQV
-222 ATVAKKLTQD
+222 ATVAKKLTQS
-232 IQAAL
+232 IQAAAA
-237 VPEESIPEASAEHPT
+237 PEASAEYPT
-252 QTVLTQAAE
+252 RTALTRATE
-261 QFTARFDTQY
+261 HFKARFDTQY
-271 GGFGRAPK
+271 GGFGQVPK
-279 FPRSVTLE
+279 FPRSVSLE
-287 FLLRYSHRTNN
+287 FLLRYSRRTNDPQ
-298 SKVQRIVV
+298 VQDMVV
-306 QTLEAMAAGGIYD
+306 QTLEAMATGGIYD

-349 AVAYLEGYQVAGRE
+349 AVAYLEGYQITGRE
-363 DFAHVAREVLEYLD
+363 DFARIAREVLEYLD

-387 YSATDADSGGEEGK
+387 YSATDADSEGEEGT
-401 FFTWTLSEL
+401 FFTWTLPEL
-410 ARLLSQQQLRLVQ
+410 EQLLSQRQLRLVQ
-423 SHYGVTVQGNFE
+423 AHYGVTLRGNFE
-435 GANILHVARRLETVA
+435 GTNILHIVRPLETVA
-450 KEMGLT
+450 TE
-456 LDQARRERQAAR
+456 LDLSLEQAQRERQEAR
-468 AILYRVRQQR
+468 AILYRARQQR
-478 HALHTDTKVLVAW
+478 RALHTDTKVLVAW

-505 LNVPDYATRAQR
+505 LNVPEYAMRATR
-517 AATFLLAQLKR
+517 AATFLLTQVKR

-538 ALIGGEAYLNDYACL
+538 TRIGGDAYLNDYTCL

-575 LQAVQ
+575 LQAIQ
-580 DSHFWDNKNGGYFLT
+580 DAHFWDNENGGYFLS
-595 AADAEQLLAREKPS
+595 ADDAEQLLAREKPA

-624 LLRLAEWTMNVS
+624 LLRLAEWTLNAD
-636 YRQRARRCLQAFVS
+636 YRQRAQRCFKAFAS
-650 ELKQRPTSMPRLLS
+650 ELNQRPTSMPRLLS
-664 ALDFFLDRPKE
+664 ALDFSLDRPKE

-680 ASTDDTAEPF
+680 ASPDDTVEPF
-690 LEQLRRHFLPNR
+690 LAQLRRHFLPNR
-702 VLTIVTQGDEL
+702 VVSIVTQGDEL

-735 YVCEKHICSLP
+735 YVCEQHVCALP
-746 TADPGIFAK
+746 TADPDIFAK
-755 QLAATM
+755 QLAATL
-761 PLSVA
+761 PLSVV